1 MPTDHL
7 PEGEEKREA
16 VQAMFD
22 TIAPR
27 YDLVNRLMT
36 FRLDT
41 RVRRQALDELDAK
54 PGDVILDLACGT
66 GDFVWALK
74 KRDANP
80 IGIDLSY
87 GMMAAAPDDGTFT
100 QGDLLALPIADASVD
115 GAVCGYALR
124 NLLSLPPFFAELAR
138 VVKPGGRIALVDV
151 SAPDNAIMK
160 WGFDIHFNKIV
171 PFIGGL
177 ISDKAAYGYLPRSV
191 AYLPERAEMVNMLGE
206 AGFENGKHRQ
216 LTLGIAQLLTADR
229 P

>member
-7 PEGEEKREA
+7 PEGDEKREA

-41 RVRRQALDELDAK
+41 RVRRQTLDELDAA
-54 PGDVILDLACGT
+54 PGAVVLDLACGT
-66 GDFVWALK
+66 GDFVWALN
-74 KRDANP
+74 KRAADP

-87 GMMAAAPDDGTFT
+87 GMMAAAPDDGTFV
-100 QGDLLALPIADASVD
+100 QGDLLSLPIADASVD

-151 SAPDNAIMK
+151 SAPDNKIMK

-177 ISDKAAYGYLPRSV
+177 ISDKSAYSYLPRSV
-191 AYLPERAEMVNMLGE
+191 AYLPERAEMVSMLTD
-206 AGFENGKHRQ
+206 AGFVNAKHQQ
-216 LTLGIAQLLTADR
+216 LTMGIAQLLTADR